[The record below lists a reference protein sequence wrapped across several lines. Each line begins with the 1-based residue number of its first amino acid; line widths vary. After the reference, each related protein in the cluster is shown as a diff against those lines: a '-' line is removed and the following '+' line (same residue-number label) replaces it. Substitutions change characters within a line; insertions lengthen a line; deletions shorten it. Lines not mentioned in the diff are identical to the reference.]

1 MSKIKN
7 NTSELQAILNAIND
21 LPTADVSEYEVYE
34 GEYKVI
40 PSTSSKT
47 LKTSNKLMQ
56 ADVLVEKIPY
66 AEVSNNSGGVTAT
79 IGGD

>member
-7 NTSELQAILNAIND
+7 NTSELQAILNAINE
-21 LPTADVSEYEVYE
+21 LPSADTAGYEVYE
-34 GEYKVI
+34 GDYKVT
-40 PSTSSKT
+40 PSVSSKT
-47 LKTSNKLMQ
+47 LNTLNKLMQ

-66 AEVSNNSGGVTAT
+66 AEVTNNSGGTTAT